1 MSLPHD
7 SRDRPD
13 RPNIRHFEPGKFLMF
28 LHLLRPSIVLAAL
41 ALSACGGG
49 PRPIYEPPPPAPAP
63 HARALPQPSSAAQ
76 THPARPAPV
85 AVSAP
90 QGPLVTAKIESY
102 MDQLESDLR
111 HHVRGSGVVVAR
123 QGNNINIVIPNSAL
137 FSEDGGVSGDDV
149 LEPLG
154 AILRNYG
161 HTSIQVNGFT
171 DMTGTPDQNVAVS
184 TKRARLIADA
194 LSHEG
199 VPAQRITSQGLGQMH
214 PRISIGAHRNEARN
228 RRIEILVKARPG

>member
-1 MSLPHD
+1 
-7 SRDRPD
+7 
-13 RPNIRHFEPGKFLMF
+13 MF
-28 LHLLRPSIVLAAL
+28 LRLLKSSAVLAAL
-41 ALSACGGG
+41 AVTACGGG

-76 THPARPAPV
+76 PHPARPAPV
-85 AVSAP
+85 VVSAP
-90 QGPLVTAKIESY
+90 EGPLITAKVESY

-111 HHVRGSGVVVAR
+111 HHVRGAGIVVAR

-154 AILRNYG
+154 TILRNYG
-161 HTSIQVNGFT
+161 HTSIQVSGFT
-171 DMTGTPDQNVAVS
+171 DQTGTQDQNMAVS

-199 VPAQRITSQGLGQMH
+199 VPPQRITSQGLGQTH

>member
-1 MSLPHD
+1 MFP
-7 SRDRPD
+7 R
-13 RPNIRHFEPGKFLMF
+13 LMKS
-28 LHLLRPSIVLAAL
+28 SIVLFAL

-49 PRPIYEPPPPAPAP
+49 PRPIYEPPPPAPTP
-63 HARALPQPSSAAQ
+63 HARALPQPSASQSHA
-76 THPARPAPV
+76 TRPAPV
-85 AVSAP
+85 VVAAP
-90 QGPLVTAKIESY
+90 QGPLVTAKVESY

-111 HHVRGSGVVVAR
+111 HHVRGAGIVVAR
-123 QGNNINIVIPNSAL
+123 QGNNINIVIPNTEL

-149 LEPLG
+149 LEPMG

-171 DMTGTPDQNVAVS
+171 DQTGTPDQNIAVS

-194 LSHEG
+194 LVHEG
-199 VPAQRITSQGLGQMH
+199 VPAQRITSQGLGQTH
-214 PRISIGAHRNEARN
+214 LRIATGARRNEARN